1 MGAQGRCLST
11 SGGRAQSMPNRAPVD
26 GLSFS
31 YGALAGVFA
40 GGVAVAAYS
49 VAFRTP
55 RQKPT
60 HPVSKSQDTDTSS
73 RSALVVD
80 DRPREV
86 PLTDSSENKKE
97 PVGDKP
103 DDAPDSCPG
112 VKSEAAG
119 KAASCSGCPN
129 QGACASGEA
138 KKADPAVSEIRVRL
152 RDVKR
157 KILVLSGKGG
167 VGKSTVSA
175 QLSFGLAARNMDV
188 GLLDVDICGP
198 SVPRMLGIQ
207 GQEVHQS
214 SEGWSPIYV
223 NEHLGVMSIGFL
235 LPNQDDAI
243 IWRGPRKNGII
254 KQFLS
259 DVNWGKLDALIVDT
273 PPGTS
278 DEHLSIVQ
286 YLAEASIDGAVIVT
300 TPQEVSLMDVRKEIN
315 FCRKVDIKVIG
326 VVENMSGFVCQHCG
340 SEEKIFAPSTGGAKA
355 MCEQMGVPFL
365 GRVPLDSRVAQ
376 AGDAGMSLAQL
387 NPDGPVGKCID
398 AVVEAILG
406 QTDQ

>member
-1 MGAQGRCLST
+1 
-11 SGGRAQSMPNRAPVD
+11 MPDRAPVD
-26 GLSFS
+26 GVSFS

-40 GGVAVAAYS
+40 CGVAVAAYS
-49 VAFRTP
+49 AASRTS
-55 RQKPT
+55 RQPST
-60 HPVSKSQDTDTSS
+60 QPVPKSQDTDTSS
-73 RSALVVD
+73 RSAPVVEDKPRDVPVTQSSD
-80 DRPREV
+80 D
-86 PLTDSSENKKE
+86 KKE

-103 DDAPDSCPG
+103 ADAPESCPG
-112 VKSEAAG
+112 VQSEAAG
-119 KAASCSGCPN
+119 KAAGCAGCPN
-129 QGACASGEA
+129 QAACASGEA
-138 KKADPAVSEIRVRL
+138 KKADPAVSEIHVRL
-152 RDVKR
+152 RDVRR

-175 QLSFGLAARNMDV
+175 QLSFGLAARSMDV

-223 NEHLGVMSIGFL
+223 DEHLGVMSIGFL
-235 LPNQDDAI
+235 LPNPDDAI

-286 YLAEASIDGAVIVT
+286 YLAEATIDGAVIVT

-315 FCRKVDIKVIG
+315 FCKKVGIRVIG

-340 SEEKIFAPSTGGAKA
+340 NEERIFAPSTGGAKA
-355 MCEQMGVPFL
+355 MCEQTGVPFL
-365 GRVPLDSRVAQ
+365 GRVPLDGRVAQ
-376 AGDAGMSLAQL
+376 AGDAGLPLSQL

-398 AVVEAILG
+398 AVVEAILA